1 MAQCKTCG
9 KRGIFLSLT
18 PSGLC
23 QDCAPLVTMEINRR
37 AQIID
42 DCVRIMKESRN
53 LKTRVSRCDVLRQ
66 QAEALLDY
74 ERKDIPTLEVS
85 PSEVIE
91 ACKSDREE
99 LICEGVETEVKE
111 ALGKAEVITS
121 LKKKI
126 TAAEKVLLIIQ
137 EWRAELR
144 DPSKLD
150 TLDSQVKKFIHKT
163 QLDSYLEAA
172 RKAEFKGQNKKALDQ
187 YQEALYYLRTDA
199 IDDSAQVSQIAELE
213 RKIEGLQN

>member
-1 MAQCKTCG
+1 MAQCKTCE
-9 KRGIFLSLT
+9 KKGIFLSLT

-23 QDCAPLVTMEINRR
+23 KDCVPLVKRDINQR
-37 AQIID
+37 AKIIG
-42 DCVRIMKESRN
+42 DCVRIMKESKN
-53 LKTRVSRCDVLRQ
+53 LKTRVSRCDVLRE

-126 TAAEKVLLIIQ
+126 TAAEKALLIIQ

-144 DPSKLD
+144 DSSRLD
-150 TLDSQVKKFIHKT
+150 TLDSHVKQFIHKT

-199 IDDSAQVSQIAELE
+199 VDDSTQVSQIAELE
-213 RKIEGLQN
+213 CKIKELQN